1 MKKEV
6 SEHLSK
12 AFFENKKKKK
22 SGNRVLDIILTLC
35 IAVVLVFLI
44 IYYINKGVVPFKIQ
58 GHQLVLEK
66 RDGPFI
72 LIFDF
77 SNAATKAQSLNID
90 LADMDLRGY
99 DTLKFAI
106 RLVDAGA
113 QEKSRIKVALVN
125 KRKENSSI
133 YLPPATNSWKKL
145 SLKFSAFKNI
155 EDWSNL
161 TQLVFTLEEWNLS
174 SNKGRFMV
182 DDIEFSKIAS

>member
-22 SGNRVLDIILTLC
+22 SDNRVLVLVLTLC
-35 IAVVLVFLI
+35 IAVVLFFSI
-44 IYYINKGVVPFKIQ
+44 IYYIKNGAASFKVP

-72 LIFDF
+72 LNFDF

-125 KRKENSSI
+125 KRKETSTL
-133 YLPPATNSWKKL
+133 YLPPATNSWQKL
-145 SLKFSAFKNI
+145 SVKFSVFKNI

-161 TQLVFTLEEWNLS
+161 TRLVFTLEEWNLS
-174 SNKGRFMV
+174 SDKGRLMV
-182 DDIEFSKIAS
+182 DDIEFSKKAS